1 MNYPNRG
8 LARTVNRLHRARA
21 GEWLESRRILAGLV
35 LHEEPPVVASDA
47 AGARD
52 VRLADLDGDGDL
64 DLVVASLYDN
74 RVGWYENIATPTQF
88 GRYHLLS
95 DKAFGVAMAV
105 PEDVDD
111 DGDLDLLVV
120 AGGVNRLYLLE
131 NLGSGNFSRE
141 QPISDSVFAGESVV
155 AGDVDGDGDLD
166 LVTTSSDIYD
176 SDVSW
181 FENLDGHGTFATQQ
195 LITAEVEQPT
205 AAILADLDGDG
216 DLDVASASYG
226 DNKIA
231 WYPNL
236 DGAGTFGN
244 PRVLSDLEGANE
256 LVAVD
261 IDGDQDLDLV
271 AGAFA
276 YPSDLVWYENTNGQ
290 GNFASAQIIATGL
303 NSVESI
309 AIVDYDGDQDLD
321 VVAHSVFDGVI
332 FWCENTDGQGTF
344 GEAQPILAGLSV
356 SPSLAIGDIDGNGT
370 LDIAYASL
378 TQDYV
383 GWFADA
389 RTSTAQPETIS
400 ELGILGPDAVAT
412 FDADEDGD
420 LDAVVAAVE
429 DNAIVWFENVDGDGS
444 FSEGILVDVLAG
456 AIYVTPAD
464 FNADGRDDILAV
476 GAAGTLAWYEN
487 LPGADF
493 GPRQMLSDSL
503 QGSEFAT
510 AMDVDGDGDF
520 DVIATVNYEPN
531 AQIVWYENTDGQGT
545 FGGAHIVDEQ
555 LTSPRE
561 VAVADFDQDNDLD
574 FAVASLFDNQIVIFT
589 NEDGKGQFEI
599 AQVIP
604 TTQDIPVDVEAGD
617 IDGDGDID
625 LTFMEFSGNS
635 AAWIANDGSGTFGE
649 PTTI

>member
-1 MNYPNRG
+1 
-8 LARTVNRLHRARA
+8 
-21 GEWLESRRILAGLV
+21 
-35 LHEEPPVVASDA
+35 
-47 AGARD
+47 
-52 VRLADLDGDGDL
+52 
-64 DLVVASLYDN
+64 
-74 RVGWYENIATPTQF
+74 
-88 GRYHLLS
+88 
-95 DKAFGVAMAV
+95 
-105 PEDVDD
+105 
-111 DGDLDLLVV
+111 
-120 AGGVNRLYLLE
+120 
-131 NLGSGNFSRE
+131 
-141 QPISDSVFAGESVV
+141 
-155 AGDVDGDGDLD
+155 
-166 LVTTSSDIYD
+166 
-176 SDVSW
+176 
-181 FENLDGHGTFATQQ
+181 
-195 LITAEVEQPT
+195 
-205 AAILADLDGDG
+205 
-216 DLDVASASYG
+216 
-226 DNKIA
+226 
-231 WYPNL
+231 
-236 DGAGTFGN
+236 

-344 GEAQPILAGLSV
+344 GETQPILAGLAV

-378 TQDYV
+378 THDYV
-383 GWFADA
+383 GWFADP

-649 PTTI
+649 PTTIGSVPAGPEGIDLADLDGDGDLDILISSLVDDQFSWLENFGNGNFNDVQIIAEHVTGASAIQAADIDGDGDLDVIATAYELSRVLWYRNIGGSDLNSDGQFDASDIDFLCEAVLSGANDLHFDYNDDGLLDQRDHQFFVTEIAETSSGDANLDGVFDSSDFVFVFVAGEYEDDLVGNSTWATGDWNCDGEFSSSDLVHAFQAGLYVGQPDPRAATALIA